1 MSLASG
7 QATTVNAGD
16 DVIFTIDVT
25 NQGTLDA
32 YNIEV
37 TDRIPAGMSLSVN
50 DANGWVA
57 SGTDATNNSITF
69 LAAGET
75 KSIDIVLTVDASF
88 QGTQLNNIAEITAA
102 DDDTDPTNTPPTD
115 VDSTPDNNVP
125 SEDDQDDEPVNVG
138 QVFDLALVKSLAK
151 WSACYSNSR
160 R

>member
-1 MSLASG
+1 MTIQIRPITPPTDVDSTPDNNVPSEDDQDDEPVNVGQVFDLALVKSLASG

-69 LAAGET
+69 LAAGE
-75 KSIDIVLTVDASF
+75 
-88 QGTQLNNIAEITAA
+88 N
-102 DDDTDPTNTPPTD
+102 
-115 VDSTPDNNVP
+115 
-125 SEDDQDDEPVNVG
+125 
-138 QVFDLALVKSLAK
+138 
-151 WSACYSNSR
+151 
-160 R
+160 